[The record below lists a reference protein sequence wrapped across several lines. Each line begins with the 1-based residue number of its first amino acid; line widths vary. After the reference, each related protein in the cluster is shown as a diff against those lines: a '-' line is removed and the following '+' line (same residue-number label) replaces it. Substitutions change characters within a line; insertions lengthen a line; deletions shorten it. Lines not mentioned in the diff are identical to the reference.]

1 MKWFRVTGFTK
12 HNVWSTVEVKTIKE
26 CIPMRVTENGIEE
39 ITNIEE
45 VK

>member
-26 CIPMRVTENGIEE
+26 CIPMRATENGIVE

>member
-12 HNVWSTVEVKTIKE
+12 HNVWSTVEVKTIQE
-26 CIPMRVTENGIEE
+26 CIPMRAAEKGIET

-45 VK
+45 M